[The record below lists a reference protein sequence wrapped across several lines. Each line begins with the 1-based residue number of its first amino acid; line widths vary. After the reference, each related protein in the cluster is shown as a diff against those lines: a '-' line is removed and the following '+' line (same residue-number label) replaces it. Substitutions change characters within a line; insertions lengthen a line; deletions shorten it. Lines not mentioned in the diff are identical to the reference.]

1 MKKYILSLVML
12 VFSFVGFS
20 QIIDYNVS
28 QETKTLNDQ
37 MLKLNGDLSKNKLRS
52 FCDYI
57 MDVSKDDT
65 IQFVYLLNDH
75 INEQGPD
82 FIPTKDNLS
91 NYLYVAFTESV
102 NKNVLVEY
110 GETVDASFNDQNGN
124 NVKCYYSIY
133 YIHFKNDNFKGK
145 NLDNNYKFI
154 VMFSEGKITSIVHQ
168 IFLI

>member
-1 MKKYILSLVML
+1 MKKYLLSLVML
-12 VFSFVGFS
+12 VLSFVGVS
-20 QIIDYNVS
+20 QVIDYKIS
-28 QETKTLNDQ
+28 QETKTLNDE
-37 MLKLNGDLSKNKLRS
+37 MLNLNGNLNKNKLRS

-57 MDVSKDDT
+57 MDSSKDDT
-65 IQFVYLLNDH
+65 IQFIYLINEH
-75 INEQGPD
+75 INNQGSE
-82 FIPTKDNLS
+82 FIPTKENLS
-91 NYLYVAFTESV
+91 NFLYVAFTESI
-102 NKNVLVEY
+102 NKNVYVEY
-110 GETVDASFNDQNGN
+110 EGTIDASDINQDGV